1 MSSGGSAMLLQ
12 PGTQCLYLLVG
23 IFGGG
28 ITAGFDIVQHL
39 LDKIGA
45 GKEDILQLFRH
56 FRTAVS
62 YQLEHVLHGMTE
74 AFHVSKT
81 HGCGGTFER
90 MDRPEDLVNGVL
102 VGTVFQVP
110 EGFLQ
115 DFHGFPG
122 IQRQTMTG
130 TAQTQTCASSTIF
143 ATSRSTASG
152 ILASGSTESTA
163 FFWMADRAMP

>member
-1 MSSGGSAMLLQ
+1 MLLQ

-28 ITAGFDIVQHL
+28 IAAGFDIVQHL

-56 FRTAVS
+56 LRTAVP
-62 YQLEHVLHGMTE
+62 YQLEHVLHRMTE

-102 VGTVFQVP
+102 VGTFFQYQKVFYKIFVV
-110 EGFLQ
+110 
-115 DFHGFPG
+115 FPG
-122 IQRQTMTG
+122 FSDKQ
-130 TAQTQTCASSTIF
+130 
-143 ATSRSTASG
+143 
-152 ILASGSTESTA
+152 
-163 FFWMADRAMP
+163 